1 MRARL
6 ACVAVLVSA
15 LLTAPLRAAEP
26 PARATLLEATAG
38 DIACYLSLRLPDG
51 EQVEQMADFALC
63 EQTPPRDRELQWEYR
78 TERVAAAS
86 CQGDPECAD
95 SESVALAVGWRDPSA
110 AAGLCAGDQQTVF
123 SCRSGS
129 KQVAVCAS
137 EAAPRLQYRFGRGPQ
152 ALEKQLPASA
162 DEAVA
167 ISGAT
172 LAYSGGG
179 GAWLRFR
186 SGDHAYVLYTGIG
199 RWGAQGE
206 TEERSGVA
214 VEREGVMIAH
224 LRCAPEAQSELGP
237 DWFEAQGIGAG
248 EDEEFELPVD

>member
-1 MRARL
+1 MRVRPASVPVF
-6 ACVAVLVSA
+6 VAT
-15 LLTAPLRAAEP
+15 LLTAPLHAAEP

-63 EQTPPRDRELQWEYR
+63 EAPPPRGRELHWEYR
-78 TERVAAAS
+78 SERVAAAS
-86 CQGDPECAD
+86 CEGDPECTD
-95 SESVALAVGWRDPSA
+95 SESVALAVAWRDPAA
-110 AAGLCAGDQQTVF
+110 AAGLCASDQQTVF

-137 EAAPRLQYRFGRGPQ
+137 DRAPRLQYRFGRGPQ
-152 ALEKQLPASA
+152 ALEKLLPAGA

-214 VEREGVMIAH
+214 VERKSVMIAN

-248 EDEEFELPVD
+248 DDEEFELPVD